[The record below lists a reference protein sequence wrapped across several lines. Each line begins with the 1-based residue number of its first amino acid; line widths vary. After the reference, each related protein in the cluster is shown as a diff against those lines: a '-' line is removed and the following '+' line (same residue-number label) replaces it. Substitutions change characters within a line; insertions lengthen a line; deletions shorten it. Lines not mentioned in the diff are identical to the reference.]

1 MFDIVA
7 GLHVKHVL
15 PRPVQGVEMTEQE
28 KFAWASLAASVL
40 VWAFFAMRM
49 TDAGSVI
56 EVAPRHMIFTYVTL
70 VVLFAASHAIIATV
84 LVAGRRGGIASDER
98 DRAIE
103 ARAERIEGY
112 VVVSLVNLVVIQ
124 ALAEA
129 AFPGHVLPHFD
140 LGSVPTL
147 VFVLISTLFAGHVA
161 KQLATLWQYRT

>member
-1 MFDIVA
+1 
-7 GLHVKHVL
+7 
-15 PRPVQGVEMTEQE
+15 MTEQE

-49 TDAGSVI
+49 TDAGSVV
-56 EVAPRHMIFTYVTL
+56 EVAPRHMIFTYVML
-70 VVLFAASHAIIATV
+70 VVMFAASHAIIATV
-84 LVAGRRGGIASDER
+84 LVAGRRGRIASDER

-112 VVVSLVNLVVIQ
+112 VVVSLVNLLVIQ

-129 AFPGHVLPHFD
+129 ALPGHMLPRVD